1 MSSYLPIVV
10 AAALVCFGLSM
21 AMPARRQPLMVIAML
36 FVAATVF
43 APDLALG
50 LRVLAAGLAI
60 LAITGVVHLLRQP

>member
-1 MSSYLPIVV
+1 
-10 AAALVCFGLSM
+10 M

>member
-21 AMPARRQPLMVIAML
+21 AMPARRQPLMVNAML